1 MSTWYEDVEDIVKNK
16 IMKDCRS
23 LSDVYSYKE
32 WLQGKYPDNNFVE
45 DKIRRTRLD
54 SSSRSSEM
62 LVSLLFSGMG
72 NIRSYDFWEITPED
86 FFRVFIFFAAVAYC
100 MDK

>member
-1 MSTWYEDVEDIVKNK
+1 MSTWYEDVEDIKNGYREN
-16 IMKDCRS
+16 I
-23 LSDVYSYKE
+23 LIII
-32 WLQGKYPDNNFVE
+32 LL
-45 DKIRRTRLD
+45 RTRLD